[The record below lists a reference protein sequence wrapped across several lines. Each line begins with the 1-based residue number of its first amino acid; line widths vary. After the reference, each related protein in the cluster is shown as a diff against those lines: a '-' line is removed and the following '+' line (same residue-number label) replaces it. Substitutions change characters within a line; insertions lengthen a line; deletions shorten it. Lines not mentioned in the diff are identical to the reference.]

1 MLGLFGDVLARRA
14 ALRAAS
20 SMPASQLAKRKKPP
34 KPGQSIVLRRNQ
46 TAQPSKFG
54 QRLSTLL
61 VPAPSLLLLY
71 HIEKTGGSSVFRWL
85 QRQMREPPRL
95 SALFA
100 YGQTSCFFAMHADLF
115 HKMSPRWRA
124 KMCGGEEMPD
134 WRTARVA
141 VQFHAY
147 SKGFFNDHVL
157 PVLPQ
162 LRARYA
168 ALGGRVVTTTMLRE
182 PASYLFSKY
191 IMWPPHDKSTG
202 HVMELPRW
210 LPQAEGLQRTA
221 LLKAGPR
228 AHTPGCPAS
237 GPTGLEESR
246 ARLRTFDLVGVTSCL
261 TLLLAALE
269 QAVGLPPD
277 VARISNVYARPQGW
291 RGKSG
296 MEVASGGT
304 LESLRANATTR
315 AMLERVTRCDDTLYA
330 DALRRLPPRAA
341 FASHTNATCT
351 ADAWLATH
359 PHA

>member
-1 MLGLFGDVLARRA
+1 MVAKLSPRLARPSRR
-14 ALRAAS
+14 LFTSGPRS

-115 HKMSPRWRA
+115 PKMAPRWRA

-182 PASYLFSKY
+182 A
-191 IMWPPHDKSTG
+191 
-202 HVMELPRW
+202 
-210 LPQAEGLQRTA
+210 
-221 LLKAGPR
+221 
-228 AHTPGCPAS
+228 
-237 GPTGLEESR
+237 
-246 ARLRTFDLVGVTSCL
+246 
-261 TLLLAALE
+261 
-269 QAVGLPPD
+269 
-277 VARISNVYARPQGW
+277 
-291 RGKSG
+291 
-296 MEVASGGT
+296 
-304 LESLRANATTR
+304 
-315 AMLERVTRCDDTLYA
+315 
-330 DALRRLPPRAA
+330 
-341 FASHTNATCT
+341 
-351 ADAWLATH
+351 
-359 PHA
+359 

>member
-1 MLGLFGDVLARRA
+1 
-14 ALRAAS
+14 
-20 SMPASQLAKRKKPP
+20 MPASQLAKRKKPP

-115 HKMSPRWRA
+115 PKMAPRWRA

-182 PASYLFSKY
+182 PELTRTPRGFCWVRTGYAYQ
-191 IMWPPHDKSTG
+191 PPTLG
-202 HVMELPRW
+202 TYRRRRAACPQVPTYCTYGVHV
-210 LPQAEGLQRTA
+210 
-221 LLKAGPR
+221 
-228 AHTPGCPAS
+228 PAS
-237 GPTGLEESR
+237 G
-246 ARLRTFDLVGVTSCL
+246 VGYV
-261 TLLLAALE
+261 
-269 QAVGLPPD
+269 
-277 VARISNVYARPQGW
+277 
-291 RGKSG
+291 
-296 MEVASGGT
+296 
-304 LESLRANATTR
+304 
-315 AMLERVTRCDDTLYA
+315 
-330 DALRRLPPRAA
+330 
-341 FASHTNATCT
+341 
-351 ADAWLATH
+351 
-359 PHA
+359 

>member
-1 MLGLFGDVLARRA
+1 
-14 ALRAAS
+14 
-20 SMPASQLAKRKKPP
+20 MPAAKLAKKNKAS
-34 KPGQSIVLRRNQ
+34 KPGQAIVLRRNQ

-54 QRLSTLL
+54 QRLSSLL

-100 YGQTSCFFAMHADLF
+100 YGQTSCFFALHADLF
-115 HKMSPRWRA
+115 PKMAPRWRA
-124 KMCGGEEMPD
+124 KMCGGEVMPD

-168 ALGGRVVTTTMLRE
+168 ALGGRVVSTTMLRE

-191 IMWPPHDKSTG
+191 MMWPPHDRLTG
-202 HVMELPRW
+202 HVMALPLW

-221 LLKAGPR
+221 LLKAGPK
-228 AHTPGCPAS
+228 AHTPGCA
-237 GPTGLEESR
+237 GLDESR
-246 ARLRTFDLVGVTSCL
+246 KRLRTFDLVGVTSCL
-261 TLLLAALE
+261 TLLLATLE

-277 VARISNVYARPQGW
+277 TARISNVYARPQGW

-296 MEVASGGT
+296 KEASGWT

-315 AMLERVTRCDDTLYA
+315 ATLERVTRCDDTLYA
-330 DALRRLPPRAA
+330 DALRRLPPRS
-341 FASHTNATCT
+341 ASHTNATCA
-351 ADAWLATH
+351 ADAWLAAH
-359 PHA
+359 PEYRSR